1 MSIGMSLVF
10 IGIILILVDIF
21 FLTDL
26 PTVLAIVL
34 FSFAFYNTLNYEP
47 LINITL
53 TLIFFFILFIIYV
66 SVWKKLKLYI
76 IDKWLA
82 KDVYKAGVYNLPGH
96 QGTIKL
102 IEDKKVAI
110 IDGDVYALYE
120 DYNIPEGEKF
130 TVKEV
135 IDGKIVIE
143 NNK

>member
-1 MSIGMSLVF
+1 MSIVF
-10 IGIILILVDIF
+10 IGIILILLDIF

-26 PTVLAIVL
+26 PTVIAIIL
-34 FSFAFYNTLNYEP
+34 FSLAFYINLNYEP

-53 TLIFFFILFIIYV
+53 TIIFFFFVFFIYI
-66 SVWKKLKLYI
+66 SFWKKLKLYI

-82 KDVYKAGVYNLPGH
+82 KDVYKAGVYNLPGR

-110 IDGDVYALYE
+110 IDGDVYNLSE
-120 DYNIPEGEKF
+120 DYNISEGEKF

-135 IDGKIVIE
+135 KDGKIVIY
-143 NNK
+143 KK

>member
-10 IGIILILVDIF
+10 IGIIRILVDIF
-21 FLTDL
+21 WRTDL

-34 FSFAFYNTLNYEP
+34 FSLAFYNTLNYEP
-47 LINITL
+47 LINIIL
-53 TLIFFFILFIIYV
+53 TLIFFFIFFIVYV

-135 IDGKIVIE
+135 IDGKIVID
-143 NNK
+143 KLS

>member
-1 MSIGMSLVF
+1 MSIGMCLIF
-10 IGIILILVDIF
+10 IGIILILLDIF

-26 PTVLAIVL
+26 PTVVAIVL
-34 FSFAFYNTLNYEP
+34 FSIALYINLNYEP
-47 LINITL
+47 LINITI
-53 TLIFFFILFIIYV
+53 TLVFFFIFFIIYV

-76 IDKWLA
+76 IDKWLS

-120 DYNIPEGEKF
+120 DYNISEGEKF

-135 IDGKIVIE
+135 KDGKIVIE

>member
-1 MSIGMSLVF
+1 MSIGMSIVF
-10 IGIILILVDIF
+10 IGIILILLDIF

-26 PTVLAIVL
+26 PTVIAIIL
-34 FSFAFYNTLNYEP
+34 FSLAFYINLNYEP

-53 TLIFFFILFIIYV
+53 TIIFFFFVFFIYI
-66 SVWKKLKLYI
+66 SFWKKLKLYI

-82 KDVYKAGVYNLPGH
+82 KDVYKAGVYNLPGR

-110 IDGDVYALYE
+110 IDGDVYNLSE
-120 DYNIPEGEKF
+120 DYNISEGEKF

-135 IDGKIVIE
+135 KDGKIVIY
-143 NNK
+143 KK

>member
-26 PTVLAIVL
+26 PTVLAIIL
-34 FSFAFYNTLNYEP
+34 FSLAFYNTLNYEP

-53 TLIFFFILFIIYV
+53 TLIFFFIFFIVYV

-120 DYNIPEGEKF
+120 DYNISEGEKF

-135 IDGKIVIE
+135 KDGKIVID
-143 NNK
+143 KSS